1 MTFEVIHEWKNTM
14 RRYYDENPKNIP
26 WYIGCVMWICI
37 LAFLLGESDKYDG
50 IDLSEPDSIRLEK
63 IQKQVDRV
71 NRAKK
76 IRNIKVV
83 KAKPD
88 CRQCKM

>member
-1 MTFEVIHEWKNTM
+1 MTFEVIHEWENTM

-26 WYIGCVMWICI
+26 WYIGCVMWIGI

-63 IQKQVDRV
+63 IQKQV